1 MGWLMEIKEDSPA
14 RGGGYK
20 IGSWLYED
28 ETEARLDDNRSENED
43 WWWISKGSVVS
54 IKKVE

>member
-1 MGWLMEIKEDSPA
+1 MGWLMEIDERS
-14 RGGGYK
+14 YK
-20 IGSWLYED
+20 ICSWRYED